1 MNEDSRT
8 DDEEQDRPRR
18 PRVVDKRVSARP
30 AEPAAPVEPVEPGPA
45 PREEPG
51 APTEEPGAAP
61 QGPPGPQSQAP
72 PQQEPAAP
80 GPGAEPPPEADVW
93 TPEREEQ
100 ARRLAE
106 ELARAP
112 ARDIVVTMAMNFVE
126 VASVKIDAGDL
137 PGAQLAIDAF
147 DGVVAKLGAR
157 LGDAEG
163 PLRQMLGQ
171 LQMAYAQRATQPPPS
186 ADG

>member
-1 MNEDSRT
+1 M
-8 DDEEQDRPRR
+8 
-18 PRVVDKRVSARP
+18 
-30 AEPAAPVEPVEPGPA
+30 
-45 PREEPG
+45 
-51 APTEEPGAAP
+51 
-61 QGPPGPQSQAP
+61 
-72 PQQEPAAP
+72 
-80 GPGAEPPPEADVW
+80 W

>member
-8 DDEEQDRPRR
+8 PDEEQEEERPR

-30 AEPAAPVEPVEPGPA
+30 AEPIPEAS
-45 PREEPG
+45 PREEP
-51 APTEEPGAAP
+51 AAQPSQSEPTRSEPT
-61 QGPPGPQSQAP
+61 QSEPTRLDPAP
-72 PQQEPAAP
+72 PQAASD
-80 GPGAEPPPEADVW
+80 DVW

-112 ARDIVVTMAMNFVE
+112 ARDIVITVAMNFVE

-147 DGVVAKLGAR
+147 DGVLQALGSR
-157 LGDAEG
+157 LGDAEA
-163 PLRQMLGQ
+163 PLRQMLAQ
-171 LQMAYAQRATQPPPS
+171 LQMAYAQSAAQPPPS
-186 ADG
+186 SG

>member
-1 MNEDSRT
+1 MSEESRPG
-8 DDEEQDRPRR
+8 DDEQERPR

-30 AEPAAPVEPVEPGPA
+30 AEPAGSTGSAS
-45 PREEPG
+45 
-51 APTEEPGAAP
+51 AAP
-61 QGPPGPQSQAP
+61 EQAETNVETPEPESAVTPERGSPPPRSEA
-72 PQQEPAAP
+72 
-80 GPGAEPPPEADVW
+80 PPPEQGGAGPGPEPPEGDVW
-93 TPEREEQ
+93 TPEREER

-147 DGVVAKLGAR
+147 DGVVKTLGTR
-157 LGDAEG
+157 LGDAEA
-163 PLRQMLGQ
+163 PLKQMLAQ
-171 LQMAYAQRATQPPPS
+171 LQMAYAHRATQPPT
-186 ADG
+186 AG